1 MHKACILPIILW
13 SGIVCAVVSGM
24 TGSAK
29 KKRFHA
35 DENKGESR
43 RMQMG
48 ASMNNNYDQG
58 APKKNDNGWLIGVVS
73 AIVVLMA
80 AIVISAGWLGYRIVS
95 KSLTMEKT
103 VSGIKDGV
111 NDSGDEF
118 DFDFDYH
125 YGYGEKE
132 QEPHDYDDN
141 DSYPYPYDDLYE
153 DFYEEYYGDYFEEYF
168 GEDYDDYGHDYDNDD
183 RHDSADPYAETDKKY
198 YEGLEDA
205 VRSDLDYSVRW
216 ESYEYDTDYRYVDI
230 YAVYP
235 QITGENIP
243 NLEHINDYI
252 FQEIQFWVES
262 FEEYEEEG
270 YFYEDDSFEL
280 DAYGYVTYMDEEKIS
295 IVFSEHGMANGS
307 GVAYLY
313 SINVDVQNG
322 VILDNSS
329 IINMDDEFA
338 VEFRNRN
345 KEQNDADGY
354 VDILSDQEI
363 AEYLNSET
371 MGIVFYTPLGLEV
384 GINVDGGWYTVTYKD
399 YEKYLKKL

>member
-1 MHKACILPIILW
+1 
-13 SGIVCAVVSGM
+13 
-24 TGSAK
+24 
-29 KKRFHA
+29 
-35 DENKGESR
+35 
-43 RMQMG
+43 
-48 ASMNNNYDQG
+48 MNNNYDPM
-58 APKKNDNGWLIGVVS
+58 APEKNDNGWLIGVVS
-73 AIVVLMA
+73 AIAVLAA
-80 AIVISAGWLGYRIVS
+80 AIVISAGFLGYRIVHR
-95 KSLTMEKT
+95 SLTMEKT
-103 VSGIKDGV
+103 VANIKDGKY
-111 NDSGDEF
+111 DSGDDF

-132 QEPHDYDDN
+132 SETEPYNDD
-141 DSYPYPYDDLYE
+141 DSYPYSYDYPYNYPYE
-153 DFYEEYYGDYFEEYF
+153 DFGGDYFGDYF
-168 GEDYDDYGHDYDNDD
+168 GDDFGDDYDDDYGHDDYGHDYGSDD
-183 RHDSADPYAETDKKY
+183 YHGDTDPYAETDQKY

-205 VRSDLDYSVRW
+205 VRSDLNYSVKW

-235 QITGENIP
+235 QIVGENVP
-243 NLEHINDYI
+243 NIEHINEYI

-280 DAYGYVTYMDEEKIS
+280 DAYGYVTYMDEEKMS
-295 IVFSEHGMANGS
+295 IVYSERGTANGS
-307 GVAYLY
+307 SVAYLY
-313 SINVDVQNG
+313 SINVDIQNG

-354 VDILSDQEI
+354 VDMLSDQEV

-384 GINVDGGWYTVTYKD
+384 GINVDGGWYTVTYRD

>member
-1 MHKACILPIILW
+1 
-13 SGIVCAVVSGM
+13 
-24 TGSAK
+24 
-29 KKRFHA
+29 
-35 DENKGESR
+35 
-43 RMQMG
+43 
-48 ASMNNNYDQG
+48 MNNNYDQG

-73 AIVVLMA
+73 AIAVLAA
-80 AIVISAGWLGYRIVS
+80 AIVVSAGWLGYRIVH

-103 VSGIKDGV
+103 VAGIKDGH
-111 NDSGDEF
+111 DSGDEF

-132 QEPHDYDDN
+132 SEAELEPYGYDDSN
-141 DSYPYPYDDLYE
+141 PYSYDNPYDD
-153 DFYEEYYGDYFEEYF
+153 FYGDYFDDYF
-168 GEDYDDYGHDYDNDD
+168 GEEHDAPYGYDHDNDD
-183 RHDSADPYAETDKKY
+183 HRGSNDPYAETDKKY
-198 YEGLEDA
+198 YEELEDA
-205 VRSDLDYSVRW
+205 VRSDLDYSVTW
-216 ESYEYDTDYRYVDI
+216 KSYEYDTDYRYVDI
-230 YAVYP
+230 SAVYP

-243 NLEHINDYI
+243 NLAHINDYI
-252 FQEIQFWVES
+252 FQEIQFWVDS

-270 YFYEDDSFEL
+270 YFYDDDSFEL
-280 DAYGYVTYMDEEKIS
+280 DARGYVTYMDEEKIS
-295 IVFSEHGMANGS
+295 VVFSEQGMANGS

-363 AEYLNSET
+363 TEYLNSET